1 MKTAKI
7 LISKLM
13 NERIEHLFPPKVEE
27 KKETKSVSLA
37 LPLDQDY
44 VDQEKLIRSGEEVQD
59 GEVIFI
65 RFEPE
70 HDKTYK
76 IMWLPSKGKP
86 LQCVVWECS
95 SFAWRSIG
103 SLATHR
109 VPSEGWSDCVAVQSN
124 LSGPRFC
131 RFCHDAARVM
141 LILVSICR
149 KEYVFQ
155 STLIF

>member
-70 HDKTYK
+70 HDKTNK

-86 LQCVVWECS
+86 LQCVVWSECS
-95 SFAWRSIG
+95 PFAWRSIG

-109 VPSEGWSDCVAVQSN
+109 VPSEDWSDCLAAQSN
-124 LSGPRFC
+124 LNLC
-131 RFCHDAARVM
+131 QAHM
-141 LILVSICR
+141 IL
-149 KEYVFQ
+149 
-155 STLIF
+155 